1 MHLKLVTVHTA
12 NARGLQ
18 SGTLENAEK
27 LGTFVGA
34 AECDGESGRWAE
46 HRASDAMSVL
56 GGATSPRESDA
67 GVLTAWS
74 SERTALGD
82 GVCKEAVE

>member
-34 AECDGESGRWAE
+34 SECDGESGRWAE

-56 GGATSPRESDA
+56 GGATSPES
-67 GVLTAWS
+67 LTLES
-74 SERTALGD
+74 
-82 GVCKEAVE
+82 